1 MVTIL
6 VKSGSQVAGSQR
18 YGEHVSSYRA
28 SPLLELPSSL
38 PQQIEVKG
46 FLQGYKDKRSAGEA
60 YDETLSNVLREVL
73 GNDYP
78 RLNVGYIV
86 CGEGTMPIIDP
97 GMACNRFAVG
107 PRLEMLH
114 NQFGIGEHIL
124 YLLDNAPLSMML
136 PDHQERD
143 FLACTYGQSDLAQDR
158 LWDNDKPQLL
168 TGLFPKWVHNPR
180 RMRNLPDNLPP
191 RLNDIL
197 KRCKV
202 EQWNQPLDTYYGD
215 EDQIGW
221 WPFAVICW
229 HGFEPYQ
236 DRRTKRMVA
245 WNFDYGSP
253 DARQRELDNRIP
265 DMSQGGDISWMALD
279 NLIKSNENYIHN
291 SCMPEVHTFDA
302 AENLLYSFSPFYEL
316 LKYIS
321 HDQD

>member
-6 VKSGSQVAGSQR
+6 VKSGSKVGRTQG
-18 YGEHVSSYRA
+18 YGEHVSPFRPA
-28 SPLLELPSSL
+28 PLLELPSSL
-38 PQQIEVKG
+38 PQQIEVRG
-46 FLQGYKDKRSAGEA
+46 FLTGYKQRSSAGEA
-60 YDETLSNVLREVL
+60 YDETLSNILREVI

-78 RLNVGYIV
+78 SLNVGYIV
-86 CGEGTMPIIDP
+86 SGQGTMPIIDP

-143 FLACTYGQSDLAQDR
+143 FLACTYGQSDEAQNR
-158 LWDNDKPQLL
+158 LWDMEKPQLL
-168 TGLFPKWVHNPR
+168 TGLFPEWVHDPSP
-180 RMRNLPDNLPP
+180 MRDLPDNLPP

-197 KRCKV
+197 RRCKV
-202 EQWNQPLDTYYGD
+202 EEWDDQWDDAYNET
-215 EDQIGW
+215 EIGW

-236 DRRTKRMVA
+236 DRRTKRMVR
-245 WNFDYGSP
+245 WNFDFGNP
-253 DARQRELDNRIP
+253 DARQRELDSRIP
-265 DMSQGGDISWMALD
+265 DMSQGGDISWMVLD
-279 NLIKSNENYIHN
+279 NLIKSNENYIHCT
-291 SCMPEVHTFDA
+291 CMPTVHTFDA
-302 AENLLYSFSPFYEL
+302 AENLLYAFSPFYEL

>member
-6 VKSGSQVAGSQR
+6 IKSGTEVTGSQ
-18 YGEHVSSYRA
+18 GNGGHVSPFRP

-38 PQQIEVKG
+38 PQRIEVNG
-46 FLQGYKDKRSAGEA
+46 FLQGYKDRRSVGEA
-60 YDETLSNVLREVL
+60 YDETLSNILREVL
-73 GNDYP
+73 GGDYP
-78 RLNVGYIV
+78 SLNVGYISTA
-86 CGEGTMPIIDP
+86 EGTIPIIDP
-97 GMACNRFAVG
+97 GQACNRFAVG

-136 PDHQERD
+136 PDDQERD
-143 FLACTYGQSDLAQDR
+143 FLACTYGQSDLAQHR
-158 LWDNDKPQLL
+158 LWDSDKPELR
-168 TGLFPKWVHNPR
+168 TGLFPEWVTDPSP
-180 RMRNLPDNLPP
+180 MELPDNLPP

-197 KRCKV
+197 RRCKV
-202 EQWNQPLDTYYGD
+202 EEWGEETDTYYGD
-215 EDQIGW
+215 YDEIGW

-236 DRRTKRMVA
+236 DRRTKKMVA

-253 DARQRELDNRIP
+253 DARQRELDSRIP
-265 DMSQGGDISWMALD
+265 DMSQGGDISWMVLD
-279 NLIKSNENYIHN
+279 NLIKSNENYIHCT
-291 SCMPEVHTFDA
+291 CMPEVHTFDA